1 MVTSGCLGRALAP
14 AVDAAARVE
23 RLVPTLPAHEVGWHR
38 HVEPHFVLVERGR
51 YASAAEGATTDGTP
65 LLVFNPAGTAH
76 RDAFAPGESLATS
89 RFVSLTVGFDLWLR
103 LEPGADLPRH
113 PVALAGGA
121 AIEARAMLG
130 ALLETAAPDPL
141 DIESTVAATAA
152 LVSHRQPQANQPPW
166 LARCRDALR
175 DDNEFALKPGGLTR
189 LAKELGVH
197 PVHLARAFRRHHRV
211 TPGAWARAIRL
222 ERAAAAL
229 ARNRDELSDIAL
241 EAGFFDQSHFTRA
254 FRGAFGLTPAAFR
267 RKSAPKSRA

>member
-14 AVDAAARVE
+14 AVDAAARLE
-23 RLVPTLPAHEVGWHR
+23 RLAPTLPAHEVGWHR

-51 YASAAEGATTDGTP
+51 YASAAEGALADGAP

-89 RFVSLTVGFDLWLR
+89 RFVSLTVGFELWLR

-113 PVALAGGA
+113 PVAIGGKSA
-121 AIEARAMLG
+121 LEARAMLG
-130 ALLETAAPDPL
+130 ALLDVESPDPL
-141 DIESTVAATAA
+141 AVESTVAATAA
-152 LVSHRQPQANQPPW
+152 LVGERQPQPKQPPW
-166 LARCRDALR
+166 LARCREALR
-175 DDNEFALKPGGLTR
+175 DDNDFALKPGGLAR
-189 LAKELGVH
+189 LAEDLGVH

-229 ARNRDELSDIAL
+229 ARHRDDLSRIAL
-241 EAGFFDQSHFTRA
+241 DAGFFDQSHFTRA
-254 FRGAFGLTPAAFR
+254 FRTTFGLTPAAFR
-267 RKSAPKSRA
+267 RKSAPKSR